1 MKILFIQ
8 PPIEDFYDTGIRTY
22 PLGLLYLAKKVES
35 LADVKIIDFRTYIKP
50 QRVKRNP
57 FPELSEY
64 YKENLYSPFSL
75 FKKYSRFGSSEN
87 DIKKQIESE
96 KPDIICISSLFSTY
110 AEEALNIAKIAKEI
124 DRDIVTVL
132 GGTHPTV
139 LPEEVLKNPDVDF
152 VIRGEGETPLYNL
165 ISILKN
171 GDLQRLRDINGLC
184 FKSKERFF
192 ISPINIE
199 SDLNTIPGRS
209 LVDADKYRI
218 GKKRYTFFLIS
229 RGCPF
234 RCAFCGR
241 LSVPFRKRSLKTIE
255 EELEECVNLGIEW
268 IDFEDDM
275 LTYDTSHFREALKI
289 FSGKRL
295 ILTAMNGIY
304 SETLNKKIIN
314 EMMKAGFK
322 RINLSIVDLSSSVLK
337 AQRRFSGNIFFEILP
352 FIESTELLMEVHFIL
367 GLPQQSL
374 KHILDTMVF
383 LSGRRC
389 LLGPS
394 AFYVV
399 PKIDACEI
407 VLGSNWK
414 EKLKYMRSSVLKPGN
429 PDLSRTTLFTIM
441 KLSRFINFLKGL
453 ADKYGTMDISELNN
467 NNPGGPLNDDIVKEI
482 ITTLINEKRFI
493 AYDKKNTFFY
503 EPCDEQAVKYFFEE
517 IKKMPIKG
525 YKTHSLI
532 KFNKR

>member
-8 PPIEDFYDTGIRTY
+8 PPIEDYYDTGIRTY

-50 QRVKRNP
+50 KQAKNP

-75 FKKYSRFGSSEN
+75 FKKYNRFGSSEE
-87 DIKKQIESE
+87 DMKKRIESE
-96 KPDIICISSLFSTY
+96 KPNIICISSLFSAY
-110 AEEALNIAKIAKEI
+110 AEEALNIARIAKEI
-124 DRDIVTVL
+124 DRDIITVL
-132 GGTHPTV
+132 GGTHPTS
-139 LPEEVLKNPDVDF
+139 LPEEVLKNQNVDF

-165 ISILKN
+165 IHKLKN
-171 GDLQRLRDINGLC
+171 GDLHCLRDINGLC
-184 FKSKERFF
+184 FKSKEEFF
-192 ISPINIE
+192 ISPLNIE
-199 SDLNTIPGRS
+199 RDLNTIPARN
-209 LVDADKYRI
+209 LVNADNYRI

-241 LSVPFRKRSLKTIE
+241 LPVPFRKKSLKTIE
-255 EELEECVNLGIEW
+255 EELEECLNLGIEW

-275 LTYDTSHFREALKI
+275 LTYDVNHFRETLKI
-289 FSGKRL
+289 FSGKNL
-295 ILTAMNGIY
+295 ILSAMNGIY
-304 SETLNKKIIN
+304 SETLNKVIVK
-314 EMMKAGFK
+314 EMIEAGFK
-322 RINLSIVDLSSSVLK
+322 RINLSIVDLSTSILK
-337 AQRRFSGNIFFEILP
+337 IQKRFSSNTFFEILP
-352 FIESTELLMEVHFIL
+352 YLESTELLMEVHFIV

-374 KHILDTMVF
+374 KHILDTMIF

-399 PKIDACEI
+399 PKIDACEM

-414 EKLKYMRSSVLKPGN
+414 EKMKYMRSSVLIPVN
-429 PDLSRTTLFTIM
+429 PDLSRTTLFTVM
-441 KLSRFINFLKGL
+441 KLARFINFLKSL
-453 ADKYGTMDISELNN
+453 ADKYGSMDVSEIKNTPFELSNN
-467 NNPGGPLNDDIVKEI
+467 NIIKEI
-482 ITTLINEKRFI
+482 FTALINEKRFM
-493 AYDKKNTFFY
+493 AYDKEKKTFVY

-517 IKKMPIKG
+517 IKKKTVRG
-525 YKTHSLI
+525 YKTNSVI
-532 KFNKR
+532 TFEEI